1 MAKYGLEYL
10 EVRKSGTLGLITR
23 QLVDQCKTV
32 QVDALY
38 LLLGVTVTDQE
49 LVQLYQ
55 RPYREGAYV
64 PPHILGDWD
73 AIETSHRA
81 ADSAC
86 TSLLE
91 FLAHSPELE
100 SIQFGGMCSES
111 VKIVPALP
119 QQELDMLLWISK
131 ITEQASSLLFGMS
144 GIELMDR
151 LIQLVQMRLLDHGQQ
166 RINIDLKQDSF
177 SIAIGTAT

>member
-1 MAKYGLEYL
+1 M
-10 EVRKSGTLGLITR
+10 
-23 QLVDQCKTV
+23 
-32 QVDALY
+32 
-38 LLLGVTVTDQE
+38 
-49 LVQLYQ
+49 QLYQ

-91 FLAHSPELE
+91 NLARSTELQ
-100 SIQFGGMCSES
+100 SIQFRGMCSES
-111 VKIVPALP
+111 VKIVPSLP

-144 GIELMDR
+144 GIELLDR
-151 LIQLVQMRLLDHGQQ
+151 VIQLVQMRLLQQ
-166 RINIDLKQDSF
+166 DRINIDLQQDSF
-177 SIAIGTAT
+177 SIAISTSIYCSVYCNE